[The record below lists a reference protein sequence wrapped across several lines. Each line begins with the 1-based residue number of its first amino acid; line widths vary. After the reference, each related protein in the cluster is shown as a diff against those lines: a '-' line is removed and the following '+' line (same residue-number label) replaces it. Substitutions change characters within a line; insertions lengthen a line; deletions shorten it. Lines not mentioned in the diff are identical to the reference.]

1 MVKES
6 QVKDVKSICDNTIKT
21 PSPLGGWGASF
32 LIGAAT
38 SNSGKTTFTM
48 GLLRAL
54 RDRGLKV
61 QPYKC
66 GPDYIDTMFHE
77 IASGR
82 ESVNLDTYM
91 ASEEHVKEVFQRYG
105 EDADVRI
112 VEGVMGLF
120 DGYDKSKGSS
130 AEIAMLLDIPVIL
143 VVNAK
148 SVAYSVA
155 PLIYGFKHFNPKLK
169 IAGVVFNMVAS
180 ENHYTFLKQACEDA
194 GVPCLGYMLRN
205 RELIIPG
212 RHLGLTIEA
221 REEAEELIRLAAKE
235 VEEHVGWPLPPPSP
249 VEREPIRER
258 EQIKEDKVSIGLSPS
273 GSLPTEGSP
282 MLITSEYVKSGGRG
296 RVGLFIAIAKDSA
309 FNFTYRANIDALRE
323 LGEVTFFSPMNDERM
338 PECDLL
344 YLPGGYPELFA
355 SELADNVTMR
365 ESIKAFAERGGRIFA
380 ECGGFMYLCND
391 IDGIPM
397 CGVFP
402 FSATMM
408 DARLHLGYRQL
419 CNTKLSTLNSQ
430 LAKGHEFH
438 YSSVIEPDTLPEGI
452 RKEQFQ
458 LSAKGQPVDT
468 ALYHYKNVLA
478 GYTHWYWA
486 ETGFA
491 ELLDLFKCKDTE
503 TQR

>member
-54 RDRGLKV
+54 RDKGLKV

-91 ASEEHVKEVFQRYG
+91 ASDEHVKEVFQRYG

-180 ENHYTFLKQACEDA
+180 ENHFAFLKQACEDA

-205 RELIIPG
+205 RDLIIPG

-221 REEAEELIRLAAKE
+221 REETEELISLAAKE
-235 VEEHVGWPLPPPSP
+235 VEEHVLMNQTHPLTPP
-249 VEREPIRER
+249 
-258 EQIKEDKVSIGLSPS
+258 IK
-273 GSLPTEGSP
+273 
-282 MLITSEYVKSGGRG
+282 GG
-296 RVGLFIAIAKDSA
+296 
-309 FNFTYRANIDALRE
+309 E
-323 LGEVTFFSPMNDERM
+323 
-338 PECDLL
+338 
-344 YLPGGYPELFA
+344 
-355 SELADNVTMR
+355 
-365 ESIKAFAERGGRIFA
+365 
-380 ECGGFMYLCND
+380 
-391 IDGIPM
+391 
-397 CGVFP
+397 
-402 FSATMM
+402 
-408 DARLHLGYRQL
+408 
-419 CNTKLSTLNSQ
+419 
-430 LAKGHEFH
+430 
-438 YSSVIEPDTLPEGI
+438 
-452 RKEQFQ
+452 
-458 LSAKGQPVDT
+458 
-468 ALYHYKNVLA
+468 
-478 GYTHWYWA
+478 
-486 ETGFA
+486 
-491 ELLDLFKCKDTE
+491 
-503 TQR
+503 

>member
-1 MVKES
+1 MNMDNSSDIKMV
-6 QVKDVKSICDNTIKT
+6 
-21 PSPLGGWGASF
+21 
-32 LIGAAT
+32 
-38 SNSGKTTFTM
+38 TT
-48 GLLRAL
+48 
-54 RDRGLKV
+54 
-61 QPYKC
+61 
-66 GPDYIDTMFHE
+66 
-77 IASGR
+77 
-82 ESVNLDTYM
+82 
-91 ASEEHVKEVFQRYG
+91 
-105 EDADVRI
+105 
-112 VEGVMGLF
+112 
-120 DGYDKSKGSS
+120 
-130 AEIAMLLDIPVIL
+130 
-143 VVNAK
+143 
-148 SVAYSVA
+148 
-155 PLIYGFKHFNPKLK
+155 
-169 IAGVVFNMVAS
+169 
-180 ENHYTFLKQACEDA
+180 
-194 GVPCLGYMLRN
+194 
-205 RELIIPG
+205 
-212 RHLGLTIEA
+212 
-221 REEAEELIRLAAKE
+221 
-235 VEEHVGWPLPPPSP
+235 PLPLW
-249 VEREPIRER
+249 EG
-258 EQIKEDKVSIGLSPS
+258 QGG
-273 GSLPTEGSP
+273 GSL
-282 MLITSEYVKSGGRG
+282 
-296 RVGLFIAIAKDSA
+296 IAIAKDSA

-323 LGEVTFFSPMNDERM
+323 LGEVTFFSPINDERM

-438 YSSVIEPDTLPEGI
+438 YSSVIEPDSLPEGI

-491 ELLDLFKCKDTE
+491 EILDLFKRKDTE

>member
-1 MVKES
+1 MKN
-6 QVKDVKSICDNTIKT
+6 QLIDNILSRSSSLPTGE
-21 PSPLGGWGASF
+21 GGGRGRSF

-91 ASEEHVKEVFQRYG
+91 ASEEHVKEVFKRYG

-155 PLIYGFKHFNPKLK
+155 PLIYG
-169 IAGVVFNMVAS
+169 VVFNMVAS
-180 ENHYTFLKQACEDA
+180 ENHFSFLKQACEDA

-205 RELIIPG
+205 SELIIPG

-221 REEAEELIRLAAKE
+221 REEAEKLIGLAAKE
-235 VEEHVGWPLPPPSP
+235 VVQHIQPLPPFFTYSDVINIGLPS
-249 VEREPIRER
+249 VGREPEGDGGFPI
-258 EQIKEDKVSIGLSPS
+258 IEDIQEFGFEHS
-273 GSLPTEGSP
+273 GSLPTGEG
-282 MLITSEYVKSGGRG
+282 GGRG
-296 RVGLFIAIAKDSA
+296 RIGFSIAIAKDSA

-323 LGEVTFFSPMNDERM
+323 LGEVVSFSPLNDERM
-338 PECDLL
+338 PDCDLL

-355 SELADNVTMR
+355 SDLTNNASMR
-365 ESIKAFAERGGRIFA
+365 ESIKAFAENGGRIFA

-408 DARLHLGYRQL
+408 DAKLHLGYRQL
-419 CNTKLSTLNSQ
+419 CNTKLSTQNSQ

-438 YSSVIEPDTLPEGI
+438 YSSVVEPDTLPEGI
-452 RKEQFQ
+452 RKEQLQ

-491 ELLDLFKCKDTE
+491 EILNLFQGRE
-503 TQR
+503 

>member
-1 MVKES
+1 MEKE
-6 QVKDVKSICDNTIKT
+6 KNDIKSVSDNTIIKT
-21 PSPLGGWGASF
+21 PSLGEGRGGY

-91 ASEEHVKEVFQRYG
+91 ASEEHVKDVFQRYG

-180 ENHYTFLKQACEDA
+180 ENHFFFLKQACEDG

-205 RELIIPG
+205 RDLIIPG

-221 REEAEELIRLAAKE
+221 REETEELIRLAAKE
-235 VEEHVGWPLPPPSP
+235 VEAHVGWPLPPPSP

-296 RVGLFIAIAKDSA
+296 RIGFSIAIAKDSA

-323 LGEVTFFSPMNDERM
+323 LGEVVFFSPLNDERM
-338 PECDLL
+338 PDCDLL

-355 SELADNVTMR
+355 SDLTNNASMR
-365 ESIKAFAERGGRIFA
+365 ESIKAFAENGGRIFA

-419 CNTKLSTLNSQ
+419 AKENSQ
-430 LAKGHEFH
+430 FPKGHEFH
-438 YSSVIEPDTLPEGI
+438 YSSVVEPDTLPEGI

-458 LSAKGQPVDT
+458 LSAKGQAVDT

-503 TQR
+503 A

>member
-1 MVKES
+1 MDRSSVTNS
-6 QVKDVKSICDNTIKT
+6 LTT
-21 PSPLGGWGASF
+21 PLPLWEGLGVGLAPQSF

-91 ASEEHVKEVFQRYG
+91 ASDEHVKEVFQRYG

-180 ENHYTFLKQACEDA
+180 ENHFSFLKQACEDA

-205 RELIIPG
+205 RDLIIPG

-221 REEAEELIRLAAKE
+221 REETEELIRLAAKE
-235 VEEHVGWPLPPPSP
+235 VVQHIQPLPPPSP
-249 VEREPIRER
+249 VGREPEGDGGFPI
-258 EQIKEDKVSIGLSPS
+258 IEDIQEFGFEHS
-273 GSLPTEGSP
+273 GSLPTGEG
-282 MLITSEYVKSGGRG
+282 GGRG
-296 RVGLFIAIAKDSA
+296 RFSIAIAQDSA

-323 LGEVTFFSPMNDERM
+323 LGEVVFFSPLNDERM
-338 PECDLL
+338 PDCDLL

-355 SELADNVTMR
+355 SDLANNASMR
-365 ESIKAFAERGGRIFA
+365 ESIKAFAENGGRIFA

-408 DARLHLGYRQL
+408 DAKLHLGYRKLVKENYQL
-419 CNTKLSTLNSQ
+419 SILNSQ
-430 LAKGHEFH
+430 LPKGHEFH
-438 YSSVIEPDTLPEGI
+438 YSSIIEPDTLPEGI
-452 RKEQFQ
+452 RKEQCQ

-486 ETGFA
+486 ETGFSEIMA
-491 ELLDLFKCKDTE
+491 MFQGFE
-503 TQR
+503 

>member
-1 MVKES
+1 ME
-6 QVKDVKSICDNTIKT
+6 KSSDTN
-21 PSPLGGWGASF
+21 
-32 LIGAAT
+32 
-38 SNSGKTTFTM
+38 NVTT
-48 GLLRAL
+48 
-54 RDRGLKV
+54 
-61 QPYKC
+61 
-66 GPDYIDTMFHE
+66 
-77 IASGR
+77 
-82 ESVNLDTYM
+82 
-91 ASEEHVKEVFQRYG
+91 
-105 EDADVRI
+105 
-112 VEGVMGLF
+112 
-120 DGYDKSKGSS
+120 
-130 AEIAMLLDIPVIL
+130 
-143 VVNAK
+143 
-148 SVAYSVA
+148 
-155 PLIYGFKHFNPKLK
+155 
-169 IAGVVFNMVAS
+169 
-180 ENHYTFLKQACEDA
+180 
-194 GVPCLGYMLRN
+194 
-205 RELIIPG
+205 
-212 RHLGLTIEA
+212 
-221 REEAEELIRLAAKE
+221 
-235 VEEHVGWPLPPPSP
+235 PLPLW
-249 VEREPIRER
+249 E
-258 EQIKEDKVSIGLSPS
+258 GL
-273 GSLPTEGSP
+273 G
-282 MLITSEYVKSGGRG
+282 
-296 RVGLFIAIAKDSA
+296 VGLEGQEGLGVSLSLSIAKDSA

-323 LGEVTFFSPMNDERM
+323 LGEVTFFSPMNDEKI

-408 DARLHLGYRQL
+408 DAKLHLGYRQL

-452 RKEQFQ
+452 RKEKCQ

-491 ELLDLFKCKDTE
+491 EIMNLFKRKDAE
-503 TQR
+503 AQR

>member
-1 MVKES
+1 MEN
-6 QVKDVKSICDNTIKT
+6 QLIDNILSRSSSLPTGE
-21 PSPLGGWGASF
+21 GGGRGRSF

-91 ASEEHVKEVFQRYG
+91 ASEEHVKEVFERYG

-205 RELIIPG
+205 RDLIIPG

-221 REEAEELIRLAAKE
+221 REETEELIRLAAKE
-235 VEEHVGWPLPPPSP
+235 VVQHIQPLPPLFTYSDVINIGLPS
-249 VEREPIRER
+249 VGREPEGDGGFPI
-258 EQIKEDKVSIGLSPS
+258 IEDIQEFGFEHS
-273 GSLPTEGSP
+273 GSLPTGEG
-282 MLITSEYVKSGGRG
+282 GGRG
-296 RVGLFIAIAKDSA
+296 RIGFSIAIAKDSA

-323 LGEVTFFSPMNDERM
+323 LGQIVFFSPLNDERM
-338 PECDLL
+338 PDCDLL

-355 SELADNVTMR
+355 SDLANNASMR
-365 ESIKAFAERGGRIFA
+365 ESIKAFAENGGRIFA

-408 DARLHLGYRQL
+408 DAKLHLGYRQL

-438 YSSVIEPDTLPEGI
+438 YSSIIEPDIIPDGI
-452 RKEQFQ
+452 VRKQCQ
-458 LSAKGQPVDT
+458 MSAKGKTVDT

-486 ETGFA
+486 ETGF
-491 ELLDLFKCKDTE
+491 TE
-503 TQR
+503 IMAMFQGME

>member
-1 MVKES
+1 MKNHLTNNIFS
-6 QVKDVKSICDNTIKT
+6 
-21 PSPLGGWGASF
+21 PSGSLPTGEGGGRGRSF

-54 RDRGLKV
+54 RDKGLKV

-91 ASEEHVKEVFQRYG
+91 ASDEHVKEVFQRYG

-180 ENHYTFLKQACEDA
+180 ENHFSFLKQACEDA

-205 RELIIPG
+205 SDLIIPG

-221 REEAEELIRLAAKE
+221 REETEELIRLAAKE

-273 GSLPTEGSP
+273 GSLPTGEG
-282 MLITSEYVKSGGRG
+282 GGRG
-296 RVGLFIAIAKDSA
+296 HLIAIAKDSA

-323 LGEVTFFSPMNDERM
+323 LGEIIFFSPLNDERM
-338 PECDLL
+338 PDCDLL

-355 SELADNVTMR
+355 SDLTNNASMR
-365 ESIKAFAERGGRIFA
+365 ESIKAFADKGGRIFA

-408 DARLHLGYRQL
+408 DAKLHLGYRQL
-419 CNTKLSTLNSQ
+419 CNIKLSTLNPK

-452 RKEQFQ
+452 VRKQCQ
-458 LSAKGQPVDT
+458 MSAKGKAVDT

-486 ETGFA
+486 ETGFMEIMA
-491 ELLDLFKCKDTE
+491 MFQGREEK
-503 TQR
+503 

>member
-1 MVKES
+1 
-6 QVKDVKSICDNTIKT
+6 
-21 PSPLGGWGASF
+21 
-32 LIGAAT
+32 
-38 SNSGKTTFTM
+38 M
-48 GLLRAL
+48 GFLRAL

-61 QPYKC
+61 QPFKC

-91 ASEEHVKEVFQRYG
+91 SSPEHVKEIFERYSA
-105 EDADVRI
+105 DADVSI
-112 VEGVMGLF
+112 VEGVMGMF
-120 DGYDKSKGSS
+120 DGYDKDKGSS

-155 PLIYGFKHFNPKLK
+155 PLIYGFKHFNPAVK

-194 GVPCLGYMLRN
+194 CVPCLGYIPRN
-205 RELIIPG
+205 RDLIVPG
-212 RHLGLTIEA
+212 RHLGLTIETK
-221 REEAEELIRLAAKE
+221 EEMEELIENAKSPLTPEGGIVDRLLA
-235 VEEHVGWPLPPPSP
+235 PSQP
-249 VEREPIRER
+249 DTYSDVIN
-258 EQIKEDKVSIGLSPS
+258 IGLPRGEEIFSQSDKRCEALCEPVSPS
-273 GSLPTEGSP
+273 TSPLRAPAPSL
-282 MLITSEYVKSGGRG
+282 RG
-296 RVGLFIAIAKDSA
+296 RAGGEAVISIARDSA
-309 FNFTYRANIDALRE
+309 FNFTYRANIDSLRE
-323 LGEVTFFSPMNDERM
+323 VGDVKFFSPLEDERM

-355 SELADNVTMR
+355 SELADNASMR
-365 ESIKAFAERGGRIFA
+365 ESIKAFAENGGKIFA

-408 DARLHLGYRQL
+408 DAKLHLGYRQL
-419 CNTKLSTLNSQ
+419 PEEKASLR
-430 LAKGHEFH
+430 GHEFH
-438 YSSVIEPDTLPEGI
+438 YSSVVEPDTLPEGI
-452 RKEQFQ
+452 KKEQCQ
-458 LSAKGQPVDT
+458 LSAKGKTVDT
-468 ALYHYKNVLA
+468 ALYHYKNVIA

-486 ETGFA
+486 EKGF
-491 ELLDLFKCKDTE
+491 
-503 TQR
+503 

>member
-1 MVKES
+1 ME
-6 QVKDVKSICDNTIKT
+6 KSLDTNNVTT
-21 PSPLGGWGASF
+21 PLPLWEGLGVGLAPQSF

-54 RDRGLKV
+54 RDMGLKV

-91 ASEEHVKEVFQRYG
+91 ASDEHVKEVFQRYG

-180 ENHYTFLKQACEDA
+180 ENHFAFLKQACEDA

-205 RELIIPG
+205 RDLIIPG

-221 REEAEELIRLAAKE
+221 REETEELIRLAAKE
-235 VEEHVGWPLPPPSP
+235 VAQHVGGPLPPPSP
-249 VEREPIRER
+249 VGREPIRER
-258 EQIKEDKVSIGLSPS
+258 RESTEMPPITIASSPS
-273 GSLPTEGSP
+273 GSLPTGEG
-282 MLITSEYVKSGGRG
+282 GGRG
-296 RVGLFIAIAKDSA
+296 RFSLSIAKDSA
-309 FNFTYRANIDALRE
+309 FNFTYRANIDVLRE
-323 LGEVTFFSPMNDERM
+323 LGEVTFFSPINDERM

-408 DARLHLGYRQL
+408 DAKLHLGYRQL
-419 CNTKLSTLNSQ
+419 TKDNSQ
-430 LAKGHEFH
+430 LSIVNSQLPKGHEFH

-452 RKEQFQ
+452 RKKLCQ
-458 LSAKGQPVDT
+458 LSAKNQPVDT

-486 ETGFA
+486 ETGFSKIM
-491 ELLDLFKCKDTE
+491 EMFQGRE
-503 TQR
+503 

>member
-1 MVKES
+1 
-6 QVKDVKSICDNTIKT
+6 
-21 PSPLGGWGASF
+21 
-32 LIGAAT
+32 
-38 SNSGKTTFTM
+38 M

-54 RDRGLKV
+54 RDKGLKV

-91 ASEEHVKEVFQRYG
+91 ASDEHVKGVFKRYG

-180 ENHYTFLKQACEDA
+180 ENHFFFLKQACEDA

-205 RELIIPG
+205 RDLIIPG

-221 REEAEELIRLAAKE
+221 REETEELIRLAAKE
-235 VEEHVGWPLPPPSP
+235 VEAHVGWPLPPPSP

-273 GSLPTEGSP
+273 GSLPTGEG
-282 MLITSEYVKSGGRG
+282 GGRG
-296 RVGLFIAIAKDSA
+296 RIGFSIAIAKDSA

-323 LGEVTFFSPMNDERM
+323 LGEIIFFSPLNDERM
-338 PECDLL
+338 PDCDLL

-355 SELADNVTMR
+355 SDLANNASMR
-365 ESIKAFAERGGRIFA
+365 ESIKAFAENGGHIFA

-402 FSATMM
+402 LSATMM
-408 DARLHLGYRQL
+408 DAKLHLGYRQL
-419 CNTKLSTLNSQ
+419 CNTKLSTLNPK

-438 YSSVIEPDTLPEGI
+438 YSSIIELDILPNGI
-452 RKEQFQ
+452 VRKQCQ
-458 LSAKGQPVDT
+458 MSAKGKAVDT

-486 ETGFA
+486 ETGFV
-491 ELLDLFKCKDTE
+491 EILNLFQGRE
-503 TQR
+503 

>member
-1 MVKES
+1 ME
-6 QVKDVKSICDNTIKT
+6 KSLDTNNVTT
-21 PSPLGGWGASF
+21 PLPLWEGQGVGLAPQSF

-82 ESVNLDTYM
+82 ESVNIDTYM
-91 ASEEHVKEVFQRYG
+91 ASEEHVKDVFKRYG

-180 ENHYTFLKQACEDA
+180 ENHFSFLKQACEDA

-205 RELIIPG
+205 RDLIIPG

-221 REEAEELIRLAAKE
+221 REETEELIRLAAKE
-235 VEEHVGWPLPPPSP
+235 VVQHIQPLPPPSP
-249 VEREPIRER
+249 VGREPEGDGGFPI
-258 EQIKEDKVSIGLSPS
+258 IEDIQEFGFEHS
-273 GSLPTEGSP
+273 GSLPTGEG
-282 MLITSEYVKSGGRG
+282 GGRG
-296 RVGLFIAIAKDSA
+296 RFSIAIAQDSA

-323 LGEVTFFSPMNDERM
+323 LGEIIFFSPLNDERM
-338 PECDLL
+338 PDCDLL

-355 SELADNVTMR
+355 SDLANNASMR
-365 ESIKAFAERGGRIFA
+365 ESIKAFAENGGRIFA

-419 CNTKLSTLNSQ
+419 CNTKLSTQNSQ

-438 YSSVIEPDTLPEGI
+438 YSSIIEPNVLPEGI
-452 RKEQFQ
+452 VRKQCQ
-458 LSAKGQPVDT
+458 MSAKGKAVDT

-486 ETGFA
+486 ETGF
-491 ELLDLFKCKDTE
+491 TE
-503 TQR
+503 IMTMFQGME

>member
-1 MVKES
+1 MKNHLTNNIFS
-6 QVKDVKSICDNTIKT
+6 
-21 PSPLGGWGASF
+21 PSGSLPTGEGGGRGRSF

-54 RDRGLKV
+54 RDKGLKV

-91 ASEEHVKEVFQRYG
+91 ASDEHVKEVFQRYG

-180 ENHYTFLKQACEDA
+180 ENHFSFLKQACEDA

-205 RELIIPG
+205 SDLIIPG

-221 REEAEELIRLAAKE
+221 REETEELIRLAAKE

-273 GSLPTEGSP
+273 GSLPTGEG
-282 MLITSEYVKSGGRG
+282 GGRG
-296 RVGLFIAIAKDSA
+296 HLIAIAKDSA

-323 LGEVTFFSPMNDERM
+323 LGEIIFFSPLNDERM
-338 PECDLL
+338 PDCDLL

-355 SELADNVTMR
+355 SDLANNASMR
-365 ESIKAFAERGGRIFA
+365 ESIKAFAENGGRIFA

-391 IDGIPM
+391 IDDIPM

-419 CNTKLSTLNSQ
+419 CNTKLSTLNPK

-438 YSSVIEPDTLPEGI
+438 YSSVIEPDIIPDGI
-452 RKEQFQ
+452 VRKQCQ
-458 LSAKGQPVDT
+458 MSAKGKAVDT

-486 ETGFA
+486 ETGFTKIMTMFQGM
-491 ELLDLFKCKDTE
+491 E
-503 TQR
+503 

>member
-1 MVKES
+1 MKNEKYKIEIGS
-6 QVKDVKSICDNTIKT
+6 S
-21 PSPLGGWGASF
+21 PSSSLPTGEGGGRGRF

-82 ESVNLDTYM
+82 ESVNLDIYM

-130 AEIAMLLDIPVIL
+130 AEIALLLDIPVIL
-143 VVNAK
+143 VINAK

-180 ENHYTFLKQACEDA
+180 ENHFSFLKQACEDA

-205 RELIIPG
+205 CDLIIPG

-221 REEAEELIRLAAKE
+221 REETEELIRLAAKE
-235 VEEHVGWPLPPPSP
+235 VEGHVVGPLPPPSP
-249 VEREPIRER
+249 VGREPIRER
-258 EQIKEDKVSIGLSPS
+258 EQIKEDKVSIGSPPT
-273 GSLPTEGSP
+273 GSLPTGEG
-282 MLITSEYVKSGGRG
+282 GGRG
-296 RVGLFIAIAKDSA
+296 RFSIAIAKDSA

-323 LGEVTFFSPMNDERM
+323 LGEVVFFSPLNDERM
-338 PECDLL
+338 PDCDLL

-355 SELADNVTMR
+355 SDLANNASMR
-365 ESIKAFAERGGRIFA
+365 ESIKVFAERGGRIFA

-408 DARLHLGYRQL
+408 DAKLHLGYRQL
-419 CNTKLSTLNSQ
+419 AKDNSQFSILNSQ
-430 LAKGHEFH
+430 LPKGHEFH
-438 YSSVIEPDTLPEGI
+438 YSSVVEPDTLPEGI

-458 LSAKGQPVDT
+458 LSAKNQPVDT

-491 ELLDLFKCKDTE
+491 EIMAIFQGFE
-503 TQR
+503 

>member
-1 MVKES
+1 M
-6 QVKDVKSICDNTIKT
+6 DKSSVTNSLTT
-21 PSPLGGWGASF
+21 PLPLWEGLGVGLAPQSF

-54 RDRGLKV
+54 RDKGLKV

-91 ASEEHVKEVFQRYG
+91 ASEEHVKEVFERYG

-180 ENHYTFLKQACEDA
+180 EIHFSFLKQACEDA

-205 RELIIPG
+205 HDLIIPG

-235 VEEHVGWPLPPPSP
+235 VEEHVVGPLPPPSP
-249 VEREPIRER
+249 VGREPIRGRGELT
-258 EQIKEDKVSIGLSPS
+258 EMTKAKMSIGSPPT
-273 GSLPTEGSP
+273 GSLPTGEG
-282 MLITSEYVKSGGRG
+282 GGRG
-296 RVGLFIAIAKDSA
+296 RFSIAIAKDSA

-323 LGEVTFFSPMNDERM
+323 LGEVVSFSPLNDERM
-338 PECDLL
+338 PDCNLL

-355 SELADNVTMR
+355 SDLTNNASMR
-365 ESIKAFAERGGRIFA
+365 ESIKAFADKGGRIFA

-408 DARLHLGYRQL
+408 DAKLHLGYRQL
-419 CNTKLSTLNSQ
+419 CNTKLSTQKLSTR
-430 LAKGHEFH
+430 KG
-438 YSSVIEPDTLPEGI
+438 P
-452 RKEQFQ
+452 
-458 LSAKGQPVDT
+458 
-468 ALYHYKNVLA
+468 
-478 GYTHWYWA
+478 
-486 ETGFA
+486 
-491 ELLDLFKCKDTE
+491 
-503 TQR
+503 